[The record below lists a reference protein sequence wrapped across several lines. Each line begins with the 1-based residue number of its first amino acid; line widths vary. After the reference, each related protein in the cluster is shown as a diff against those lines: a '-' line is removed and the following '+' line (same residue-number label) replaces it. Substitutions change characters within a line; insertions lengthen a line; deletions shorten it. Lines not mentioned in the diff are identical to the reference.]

1 MTVPMIWGILA
12 VVGKTVVDTFFVARL
27 GTDPLTAISFTFPVV
42 LTVTSVAIGLGAGA
56 ASVVSRTIG
65 EGDAQQ
71 VRRRATDTLVLSA
84 VLMAAAAATGL
95 MTLRPLFQAFADNRP
110 LTYLA
115 SVFVLILGLLLV
127 VAHNV
132 WVAGWPV
139 IVTLLSWL
147 VLIKAVAYLLL
158 PQEAVARAVTAFDRP
173 AWFILGGAVTAGLGL
188 FLAGKGFQVL

>member
-1 MTVPMIWGILA
+1 M
-12 VVGKTVVDTFFVARL
+12 
-27 GTDPLTAISFTFPVV
+27 
-42 LTVTSVAIGLGAGA
+42 
-56 ASVVSRTIG
+56 
-65 EGDAQQ
+65 
-71 VRRRATDTLVLSA
+71 
-84 VLMAAAAATGL
+84 
-95 MTLRPLFQAFADNRP
+95 
-110 LTYLA
+110 
-115 SVFVLILGLLLV
+115 